1 MVSLFK
7 VNRGNEVSLPTQ
19 LTDGW
24 VYFCMDTGSIFID
37 CYNSTNNLVRSK
49 ISAEYA
55 DKLRYVQ
62 NGEIIELTPQA
73 INTILNNKV
82 NKTEYNTTISGLGGR
97 IDDVENDIKTINE
110 ELVGISQDFEDYKT
124 TNNDAVATNASNIER
139 NKTAIKVIQGDYLTS
154 TDRNQLQDNITQ
166 VSNKAI
172 ANASAIEILNGNGV
186 GSVKHS
192 IDNAFNEFAANITND
207 EIVNTYKE
215 LIDYAAT
222 HNSEFVTLVGEV
234 DTISKHIGEVESDF
248 VDYQTEVEERFT
260 ETDTTINNH
269 ATNIDNPH
277 GVTKEQIGLANVDDT
292 SDIEKPISY
301 ATQAALDGKAAT
313 EHTHDASDITDG
325 TLGVGYGGTGYYTI
339 VDNTYT
345 VARYRASALHS
356 TEVIPDDNGIINW
369 MYE

>member
-7 VNRGNEVSLPTQ
+7 VNRGNEVSLPAQ

-37 CYNSTNNLVRSK
+37 CYNSTNDLVRSK

-62 NGEIIELTPQA
+62 NEEIIELTPQA

-82 NKTEYNTTISGLGGR
+82 DKIEYNTTISGLGGR
-97 IDDVENDIKTINE
+97 ISDVENDIKTTNE
-110 ELVGISQDFEDYKT
+110 ELEGISQDFEDYQT
-124 TNNDAVATNASNIER
+124 TNNDAVATNSSNIER
-139 NKTAIKVIQGDYLTS
+139 NKTAIEVIQGDYLTS
-154 TDRNQLQDNITQ
+154 TDRTQIQDNITQ

-172 ANASAIEILNGNGV
+172 ENTSAIEILNGNGV
-186 GSVKHS
+186 GSVQHS

-207 EIVNTYKE
+207 EVVNTYKE

-234 DTISKHIGEVESDF
+234 DNISKHIGEVESDF

-301 ATQAALDGKAAT
+301 ATQEALDGKAAA
-313 EHTHDASDITDG
+313 EHEHNINDITSG
-325 TLGVGYGGTGYYTI
+325 VLGVEHGGSGYASI
-339 VDNTYT
+339 IDNAYSTP
-345 VARYRASALHS
+345 RYRASALVS
-356 TEVIPDDNGIINW
+356 YETAPYDNGTINW
-369 MYE
+369 VYE